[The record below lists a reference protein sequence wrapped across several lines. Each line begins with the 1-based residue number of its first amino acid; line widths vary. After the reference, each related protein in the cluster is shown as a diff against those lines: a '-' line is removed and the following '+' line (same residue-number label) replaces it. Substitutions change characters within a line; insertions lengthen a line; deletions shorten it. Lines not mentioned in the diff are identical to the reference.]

1 MWPQALWP
9 PPHADTAAAIAT
21 ASKPVV
27 PTCLIR
33 EVERFRSQDVLSR
46 ILRRTRL
53 FTKFFEHP
61 RYRIGR
67 RDAEAR
73 FYSRPGILGLESG
86 DPVEVE
92 AEVLALFDE
101 CGAPLLRCVG
111 AFGVSAHDTEDV
123 VQDVFLSLFRHV
135 QLGRPR
141 TNLRGW
147 LFGVAH
153 NLALK
158 HRLRTRKRHL
168 TGEPMWPNSRTV
180 REESRRPHVNVTP
193 EQQLA
198 SRQRQQRLLAVFRA
212 LPERD
217 RRCLSL
223 RAEGLR

>member
-1 MWPQALWP
+1 MPKPDSTLVLP
-9 PPHADTAAAIAT
+9 AI
-21 ASKPVV
+21 
-27 PTCLIR
+27 L
-33 EVERFRSQDVLSR
+33 D
-46 ILRRTRL
+46 
-53 FTKFFEHP
+53 
-61 RYRIGR
+61 
-67 RDAEAR
+67 
-73 FYSRPGILGLESG
+73 LGSG
-86 DPVEVE
+86 DPVEAE

-101 CGAPLLRCVG
+101 CGAPLLRYVG

-147 LFGVAH
+147 LFRVAH

-158 HRLRTRKRHL
+158 HRLRTRKRHVTEGTDVADLPDRAGARNADGL
-168 TGEPMWPNSRTV
+168 TTTAN
-180 REESRRPHVNVTP
+180 P

-223 RAEGLR
+223 RAEGLRYRQIADALGISLGAVAKSLARSMTRMVNADER

>member
-1 MWPQALWP
+1 MPKPDSTLVLP
-9 PPHADTAAAIAT
+9 AI
-21 ASKPVV
+21 
-27 PTCLIR
+27 L
-33 EVERFRSQDVLSR
+33 D
-46 ILRRTRL
+46 
-53 FTKFFEHP
+53 
-61 RYRIGR
+61 
-67 RDAEAR
+67 
-73 FYSRPGILGLESG
+73 LGSG

-101 CGAPLLRCVG
+101 CGAPLLRYVG

-147 LFGVAH
+147 LFRVAH

-158 HRLRTRKRHL
+158 HRLRTRKRH
-168 TGEPMWPNSRTV
+168 
-180 REESRRPHVNVTP
+180 VTEGTDVADLPERAGARNADGHTSIANP

-223 RAEGLR
+223 RAEGLRYRQIADALGISLGAVAKSLARSMTRMVNADER

>member
-1 MWPQALWP
+1 MANSDSTLVLP
-9 PPHADTAAAIAT
+9 AI
-21 ASKPVV
+21 
-27 PTCLIR
+27 I
-33 EVERFRSQDVLSR
+33 EVQPERQD
-46 ILRRTRL
+46 
-53 FTKFFEHP
+53 
-61 RYRIGR
+61 
-67 RDAEAR
+67 D
-73 FYSRPGILGLESG
+73 
-86 DPVEVE
+86 VE

-101 CGAPLLRCVG
+101 CGAPLLRYVG

-147 LFGVAH
+147 LFRVAH

-158 HRLRTRKRHL
+158 QRKR
-168 TGEPMWPNSRTV
+168 TKRRQAVETTETTDAPGTAAGAGSDKGPN
-180 REESRRPHVNVTP
+180 P

-198 SRQRQQRLLAVFRA
+198 SLERRQQLLAVFRA

-223 RAEGLR
+223 RAEGLRYREIADTLGMSLGGVAKSLARSLTRMVNADAR

>member
-1 MWPQALWP
+1 MPDAMPKPDSTLVLP
-9 PPHADTAAAIAT
+9 AI
-21 ASKPVV
+21 
-27 PTCLIR
+27 L
-33 EVERFRSQDVLSR
+33 D
-46 ILRRTRL
+46 
-53 FTKFFEHP
+53 
-61 RYRIGR
+61 
-67 RDAEAR
+67 
-73 FYSRPGILGLESG
+73 LGSG
-86 DPVEVE
+86 DPVEVVEVE

-101 CGAPLLRCVG
+101 CGAPLLRYVG

-147 LFGVAH
+147 LFRVAH

-168 TGEPMWPNSRTV
+168 TEGTDVADLPDRAGGRHAVGITCN
-180 REESRRPHVNVTP
+180 P

-223 RAEGLR
+223 RAEGLRYRQIADALGISLGAVAKSLARSMTRMVNADER